1 MAFGVPELG
10 DAYVQVHA
18 DTRTMR
24 PEVRRAAEQ
33 AGREYGESFGDSA
46 ETSLGRQSTR
56 LSRRIEKHLGKEGRL
71 SGVEFAESLE
81 NGVRDRMRRFDMD
94 IITGA
99 LTGDWSKV
107 TDQFDD
113 FDTAVARVKERFRE
127 LREEGGSTG
136 RAVTE
141 MRQSF
146 ARWEYEARRSEG
158 FEKIR
163 DDAYRMNVEFDRQRQ
178 AWRQAEVDLVKHQA
192 LLAKAGDGLRNY
204 AERSDR
210 QFLPALGRMR
220 EGVKR
225 TREGMDEWDEAFE
238 NLETTLQAA
247 GRGMLAHED
256 RITGLR
262 NAWRRLRYTVK
273 ENEDGY
279 LSLERRHGETFRRM
293 RQQLRDYSGHVSVL
307 GRLTGARNNFLN
319 ALGRGAG
326 FFERAFGRTIDLL
339 AEAPDRFARLQ
350 KAAEEAGGGF
360 RGWATA
366 LKNSA
371 DGLIAMAGG
380 LPGIILTLVSL
391 AASLSIG
398 AIAAG
403 AFVSAIS
410 GIIGIV
416 TALASSVALAIA
428 GAVLPLAGGLAA
440 LVPAAGAAIIAFT
453 DLSDTMKKK
462 LQPIKDWVAEVR
474 KPVQE
479 QLFANLANQVS
490 GLRSVLDNSISP
502 LLVSSAASLR
512 EAIDYLI
519 GAFQR
524 PEVAATLENLKT
536 SLPNIFAS
544 LSRAATDFSTG
555 LLGMFDALSPYTQKI
570 ADGLANIA
578 ARFSEIM
585 NDPEKR
591 QEFLNWFEKA
601 WNSAETLMGFINSVK
616 DAVLELFNQGSES
629 GDRMLEK
636 LTDIINKFTEWAQS
650 EEGRRKIKEWL
661 ESAERIAGDLA
672 RAVGKVGD
680 ALIKLDT
687 PENRAMLERLINGF
701 TLLVGVVGSLVG
713 WLSKVS
719 FISLFAAENQAQ
731 NLAKAIATV
740 ISAVRDL
747 ISWVGR
753 IKFPSL
759 PGWIANPGKILGGLA
774 KTATGGV
781 FDGEQ
786 ARIIGEAGP
795 EAVVPLRRSLSQVD
809 PSVRWLSAL
818 AQGKAYPA
826 NPSSSGRTVV
836 VEDGAIKIYETTS
849 GAYTAERVLDRI
861 VEDIAR

>member
-56 LSRRIEKHLGKEGRL
+56 LSRRIEQKLGRDGKM
-71 SGVEFAESLE
+71 SGASFAEGLE
-81 NGVRDRMRRFDMD
+81 DGVRDRMRRFDMD
-94 IITGA
+94 IITSA

-107 TDQFDD
+107 VEQFDD
-113 FDTAVARVKERFRE
+113 FDDGVAAVKRRMRE
-127 LREEGGSTG
+127 LRTEGDEVGKSLG
-136 RAVTE
+136 E
-141 MRQSF
+141 MRGSLM
-146 ARWEYEARRSEG
+146 RWEYEARRSEG
-158 FEKIR
+158 FERLR
-163 DDAYRMNVEFDRQRQ
+163 DDAYRMNAEFDRTRRG
-178 AWRQAEVDLVKHQA
+178 WRQAEQDLEKHQD
-192 LLAKAGDGLRNY
+192 LLARAGEGLRSY

-225 TREGMDEWDEAFE
+225 NREGMDEWDAAFE
-238 NLETTLQAA
+238 NLESTLQAA
-247 GRGMLAHED
+247 GRGMLAQED
-256 RITGLR
+256 RLTGLR

-279 LSLERRHGETFRRM
+279 VSLERRHGESFRKM

-307 GRLTGARNNFLN
+307 GRLTGSRNNFLN

-326 FFERAFGRTIDLL
+326 FFERAFGRTIDLI

-360 RGWATA
+360 RGWTTA

-380 LPGIILTLVSL
+380 LPGIILALVSL
-391 AASLSIG
+391 AASMSIG

-403 AFVSAIS
+403 AMVSALS
-410 GIIGIV
+410 GLIGIV
-416 TALASSVALAIA
+416 TALASSIALAIA
-428 GAVLPLAGGLAA
+428 GAVLPLAGGIFA

-453 DLSDTMKKK
+453 DMSDTMKKK

-479 QLFANLANQVS
+479 QLFSNLANQVA
-490 GLRSVLDNSISP
+490 GLRSVLDTSISP
-502 LLVSSAASLR
+502 MLVTAAASMR

-536 SLPNIFAS
+536 SLPNVFGA
-544 LSRAATDFSTG
+544 LSRAATDFTTG
-555 LLGMFDALSPYTQKI
+555 LLGMFDALSPYTQQI

-585 NDPEKR
+585 NDPAKR
-591 QEFLNWFEKA
+591 QEFLDWFEKA
-601 WNSAETLMGFINSVK
+601 WQSAETLMGFIDSVK
-616 DAVLELFNQGSES
+616 NALLELFNQGSES
-629 GDRMLEK
+629 GDRMIGK

-661 ESAERIAGDLA
+661 DSAERIAGDLA
-672 RAVGKVGD
+672 RAIGKIGE

-687 PENRAMLERLINGF
+687 PENRAMLDRLINAF
-701 TLLVGVVGSLVG
+701 TLLVGIVGDLVG
-713 WLSKVS
+713 WLSKIS
-719 FISLFAAENQAQ
+719 FTSLFAAETQAD
-731 NLAKAIATV
+731 NFAKAIASV
-740 ISAVRDL
+740 ISAVKDL
-747 ISWVGR
+747 ISWIGR
-753 IKFPSL
+753 IKFPSAPSWL
-759 PGWIANPGKILGGLA
+759 GKLNPGNWFASGGLVN
-774 KTATGGV
+774 GPQMVGV
-781 FDGEQ
+781 
-786 ARIIGEAGP
+786 GEAGP
-795 EAVVPLRRSLSQVD
+795 EAIVPLNRNLSQVD

-826 NPSSSGRTVV
+826 NPTSSGRTVV
-836 VEDGAIKIYETTS
+836 VEDGAIRIYETTS
-849 GAYTAERVLDRI
+849 GAYTADRVLDRI